1 MRKLVSVLFIV
12 GLSTSMLFAKED
24 KQWSIQVVFH
34 QDKYFPGDT
43 AFFKIWLLDE
53 NLKPANGILILRI
66 DLTDH
71 LGKVV
76 VTQNFKIKDGV
87 GINQILL
94 PETMNPGA
102 YISTVSAYGF
112 ADHSPCGQ
120 LIISGE
126 KSFHALTDRN
136 SDSQDSAKSSPIEL
150 LHLKPTY
157 KTREKVEVSLRI
169 DQQKMATNQVA
180 VRVFSSKARHPL
192 ANFSLTQRSVA
203 PPVKPVTRILLRGRI
218 VQKNSN
224 EAVPDSTHAAIFLTR
239 TEEGYDFYTR
249 KNGQFE
255 VSILQDFYED
265 DKVFVMAQFR
275 GKELAVDL
283 QLEETPAIPYRIKAP
298 LLTTSSQMDPYTVFV
313 ANKREVDKS
322 FRFFSSPDSVST
334 KRSYS
339 DQLEKKFH
347 GADIAVKM
355 EDYLI
360 FPTMEDI
367 VREIIPTL
375 FITKTKSETKVG
387 MNLWVA
393 PEKVAASKNTP
404 LIVIDGVVTK
414 DANYFLNLKPS
425 DVTSVKLV
433 RKLYKLVPLGLLG
446 ENGIIIVSTKN
457 TKIAN
462 ELLQNMT
469 TVKGLV
475 KTNLYFSQAHD
486 QNENQRLPDLR
497 LSLCWNPEVTIRPDG
512 LADFSFFTSDA
523 LGEFFIQVFGINK
536 EGEVIS
542 VSRSFQVI
550 R

>member
-1 MRKLVSVLFIV
+1 
-12 GLSTSMLFAKED
+12 
-24 KQWSIQVVFH
+24 
-34 QDKYFPGDT
+34 
-43 AFFKIWLLDE
+43 
-53 NLKPANGILILRI
+53 
-66 DLTDH
+66 
-71 LGKVV
+71 
-76 VTQNFKIKDGV
+76 
-87 GINQILL
+87 
-94 PETMNPGA
+94 
-102 YISTVSAYGF
+102 
-112 ADHSPCGQ
+112 
-120 LIISGE
+120 
-126 KSFHALTDRN
+126 
-136 SDSQDSAKSSPIEL
+136 
-150 LHLKPTY
+150 
-157 KTREKVEVSLRI
+157 
-169 DQQKMATNQVA
+169 
-180 VRVFSSKARHPL
+180 
-192 ANFSLTQRSVA
+192 
-203 PPVKPVTRILLRGRI
+203 
-218 VQKNSN
+218 
-224 EAVPDSTHAAIFLTR
+224 
-239 TEEGYDFYTR
+239 
-249 KNGQFE
+249 
-255 VSILQDFYED
+255 
-265 DKVFVMAQFR
+265 
-275 GKELAVDL
+275 
-283 QLEETPAIPYRIKAP
+283 
-298 LLTTSSQMDPYTVFV
+298 
-313 ANKREVDKS
+313 
-322 FRFFSSPDSVST
+322 
-334 KRSYS
+334 
-339 DQLEKKFH
+339 
-347 GADIAVKM
+347 
-355 EDYLI
+355 
-360 FPTMEDI
+360 MEDI